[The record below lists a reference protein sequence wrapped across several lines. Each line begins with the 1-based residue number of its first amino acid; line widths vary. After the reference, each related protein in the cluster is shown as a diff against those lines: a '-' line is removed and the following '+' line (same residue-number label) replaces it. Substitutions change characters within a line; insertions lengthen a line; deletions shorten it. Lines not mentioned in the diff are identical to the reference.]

1 MTSPVRVAVPVALM
15 VFTMIVV
22 YGALEMSDSG
32 KSALD
37 IIWDMMYGK
46 KEKPVEN
53 ENSQEMEISCM
64 GSDQNGF
71 YEMDEGRNCIL
82 KGCSTDYLQ
91 QNNACVKLATF
102 IGNEAVDCEISGYT
116 YGACTP
122 KPNRRCGEGA
132 GTREKYPII
141 EEFAS
146 GGGTCEYSTFED
158 CDIECPTTCGL
169 KPEDYSAVD
178 NALCI
183 GVKSGDGESIT
194 LGVESGYCGEGTEQL
209 QIIPGNI
216 SESVVQEL
224 GFETVQKYLEY
235 ANPNGVC
242 RTTEPAGCNVSCD
255 QTTSDGNPLENVGC
269 DYNRSEYAYISDTE
283 GKAVC
288 FNSQSVNEYLNPT
301 PGGGLNKPVPLETI
315 IAKDIENDDLTYDM
329 SKIDDDKK
337 TGLYLLYRSSTDM
350 SYDNLVKNKCH
361 LYKTQPCDA
370 PKESVDCVLG
380 NSVPD
385 TCDIF
390 NGCGQSYSKTITRV
404 LERQAFGD
412 GKTCIQKYGE
422 SDYHG
427 KTYRST
433 DNCQNADPCCE
444 DSDYKPVEGTCNS
457 EGIQTFRLDDDN
469 CEKTN
474 LLGDV
479 SYESPEEVTRLCKV
493 NCEMNDWTDVTG
505 TCNQDPNRPGKKQQ
519 TRTVKTEPQN
529 GGEACPTDRVQY
541 LDCDVDCVGDW
552 SNPWSACSKTCGT
565 GTQTKTWKVT
575 SAALNGG
582 TCVEEGTTQSQ
593 DCNTQ
598 ACPVNCVGD
607 WSNPWSGCSE
617 DCGPGTQTKT
627 WKVTTAAQHGGT
639 CVNEG
644 TTKRQ
649 DCKIKECPV
658 PCVGDWSNPW
668 SACSKT
674 CGTGT
679 QTKTWK
685 VTSAAQHGGTCAN
698 EGTTKRQNCNTQACP
713 VPAVCGWTNTGGC
726 SVSSGKQTQTRTTT
740 TAAKHG
746 GTACGSETQEIACTP
761 TGFDNERV
769 YIKDPFGGY
778 LGQSK
783 SNKWLHHAD
792 YQQPNRYTGIYESRV
807 DKTYFTLDGSFDNV
821 TIKGGVND
829 KYCANSVCD
838 KDSPDD
844 FVYAHIS
851 SMKVN
856 GYFKFEK
863 QSDGG
868 FKIYPK
874 YHDGTRTRRFI
885 YRKSKDR
892 IYTLPGTSMTS
903 DDYDVFYL
911 EAA

>member
-575 SAALNGG
+575 SAA
-582 TCVEEGTTQSQ
+582 
-593 DCNTQ
+593 
-598 ACPVNCVGD
+598 
-607 WSNPWSGCSE
+607 
-617 DCGPGTQTKT
+617 
-627 WKVTTAAQHGGT
+627 
-639 CVNEG
+639 
-644 TTKRQ
+644 
-649 DCKIKECPV
+649 
-658 PCVGDWSNPW
+658 
-668 SACSKT
+668 
-674 CGTGT
+674 
-679 QTKTWK
+679 
-685 VTSAAQHGGTCAN
+685 QHGGTCAN

-746 GTACGSETQEIACTP
+746 GTACGSETQEIDCTP

-783 SNKWLHHAD
+783 SKKWLEHAD
-792 YQQPNRYTGIYESRV
+792 AQSQNRYTGIYESKV